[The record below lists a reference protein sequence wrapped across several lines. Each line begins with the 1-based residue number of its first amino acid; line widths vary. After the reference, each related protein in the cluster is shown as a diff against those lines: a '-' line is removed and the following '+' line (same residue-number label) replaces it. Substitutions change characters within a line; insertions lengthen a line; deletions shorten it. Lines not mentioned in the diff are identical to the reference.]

1 MSGNHSFV
9 TSERRVAAL
18 DGLRGVLAVVI
29 LAWHVV
35 YYFGVD
41 WMLFPALFAVVCFFV
56 MSGYV
61 LTRSWTGRF
70 FSFLLRR
77 FIRLWPVYAVCLI
90 AGYIIAG
97 KQPIWT
103 EFFWYPFLGP
113 NDPRSV
119 DPPMWSLIVEAWA
132 MPLMPLIVWA
142 GTASA
147 LRAALVLLAVIVLG
161 IFHAPAFL
169 PLPFIAGAFLSKAD
183 FNNQWLESSVPQWL
197 GKISY
202 SLYLSHVLVLTI
214 FVRFIGLWGSVIA
227 IPFVFAVAW
236 AIWFGV
242 ENPSI
247 WLSRR
252 AGSCVHLAPR
262 MRRLEPSGI
271 GVVGVS
277 NAKLNDNHD

>member
-1 MSGNHSFV
+1 MVPGDSMSSNHSLA
-9 TSERRVAAL
+9 TAERRVGAL
-18 DGLRGVLAVVI
+18 DGLRGVLAVVV

-35 YYFGVD
+35 YYFSIN

-61 LTRSWTGRF
+61 LTRSWTGHY

-77 FIRLWPVYAVCLI
+77 FVRLWPVYATCLI
-90 AGYIIAG
+90 AGSIIAG

-113 NDPRSV
+113 NDPHSV

-142 GTASA
+142 GTTSTMRTA
-147 LRAALVLLAVIVLG
+147 LALLAVIALG
-161 IFHAPAFL
+161 TFYAPAFL
-169 PLPFIAGAFLSKAD
+169 PLPFIAGAFLSKVD
-183 FNNQWLESSVPQWL
+183 FNNRWLESSVPQWL

-202 SLYLSHVLVLTI
+202 SLYLSHVLVLTL
-214 FVRFIGLWGSVIA
+214 FVRFLGPWGSVIA
-227 IPFVFAVAW
+227 IPFVVFVAW
-236 AIWFGV
+236 IVWFGI

-247 WLSRR
+247 SLSRR
-252 AGSCVHLAPR
+252 TGALVR
-262 MRRLEPSGI
+262 
-271 GVVGVS
+271 
-277 NAKLNDNHD
+277 NASTTRG